1 MTALGRG
8 HFRQARNFPGIWEFP
23 PCRSGP
29 HSLDHFQ
36 KTPGAHQLREVRA
49 LLLAIAQQ
57 DQEVPRKLDR
67 NRRMFTA
74 FAQGR
79 TLEQLG
85 EEHALTCQRVRAVLI
100 DEKNRRNH
108 SVEPF
113 YRSLRGA

>member
-1 MTALGRG
+1 M
-8 HFRQARNFPGIWEFP
+8 
-23 PCRSGP
+23 
-29 HSLDHFQ
+29 
-36 KTPGAHQLREVRA
+36 
-49 LLLAIAQQ
+49 
-57 DQEVPRKLDR
+57 PRKSDR

-85 EEHALTCQRVRAVLI
+85 EEHALTCQRVRAVLV

-113 YRSLRGA
+113 YRSLRSVS